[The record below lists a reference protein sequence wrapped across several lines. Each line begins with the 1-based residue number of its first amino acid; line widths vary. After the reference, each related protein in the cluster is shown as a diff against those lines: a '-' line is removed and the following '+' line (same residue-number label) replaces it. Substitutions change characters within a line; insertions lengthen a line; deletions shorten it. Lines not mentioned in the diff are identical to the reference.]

1 MLEAGRGYCARLGC
15 TKASAGCSLGRLHRI
30 VAALPTIKHALE
42 HGAKS
47 VVAMSHL
54 GRPDG
59 RRQDKYSLAPV
70 AEELQRLIGREVTF
84 APDCVGRDVES
95 VCANPPAGIAANRH
109 AHTHTH
115 THTHTIVN
123 NNMKVLSG
131 VVGTIILLENLRF
144 HVEEEGKGK
153 DSEGKTVKASAQEVD
168 VFRASLS
175 KLGDVY
181 INDAFGTA
189 HRAHRW
195 VRWARGANEQTHSVL
210 LNPSPSP
217 PLPTP
222 LLKLSG
228 WCAAPT
234 EGCRISY
241 EQRTELFLEGT
252 PSAKEAIPSHF
263 RRVCVRVCVHASVC
277 PCICT
282 YMRVCVHASVC
293 LCICTYMRACIV
305 CVCERVWCCEHVV
318 VFVRL
323 CVCSVPRCRT
333 RFS

>member
-1 MLEAGRGYCARLGC
+1 M
-15 TKASAGCSLGRLHRI
+15 
-30 VAALPTIKHALE
+30 AALPTIKHALE

-70 AEELQRLIGREVTF
+70 ADELQRLIGQEVTF
-84 APDCVGRDVES
+84 APDCVGRDVET
-95 VCANPPAGIAANRH
+95 VCANPPAGIAANSHAHAHTHTHNHTARTH

-115 THTHTIVN
+115 TSHALHTHAHRIV
-123 NNMKVLSG
+123 NNMKVSFG

-195 VRWARGANEQTHSVL
+195 VGWRERVNEQAHCVL
-210 LNPSPSP
+210 P
-217 PLPTP
+217 
-222 LLKLSG
+222 
-228 WCAAPT
+228 
-234 EGCRISY
+234 
-241 EQRTELFLEGT
+241 
-252 PSAKEAIPSHF
+252 
-263 RRVCVRVCVHASVC
+263 
-277 PCICT
+277 
-282 YMRVCVHASVC
+282 
-293 LCICTYMRACIV
+293 
-305 CVCERVWCCEHVV
+305 
-318 VFVRL
+318 
-323 CVCSVPRCRT
+323 
-333 RFS
+333 

>member
-1 MLEAGRGYCARLGC
+1 M
-15 TKASAGCSLGRLHRI
+15 
-30 VAALPTIKHALE
+30 AALPTIKHALE

-70 AEELQRLIGREVTF
+70 ADELQRLIGQEVTF
-84 APDCVGRDVES
+84 APDCVGRDVET
-95 VCANPPAGIAANRH
+95 VCANPPAGIAANSHAHAHTHTHNHTARTH

-115 THTHTIVN
+115 TSHALHTHTHAHRIV
-123 NNMKVLSG
+123 NNMKVSFG

-195 VRWARGANEQTHSVL
+195 VGWRERANEQAHCVL
-210 LNPSPSP
+210 P
-217 PLPTP
+217 
-222 LLKLSG
+222 
-228 WCAAPT
+228 
-234 EGCRISY
+234 
-241 EQRTELFLEGT
+241 
-252 PSAKEAIPSHF
+252 
-263 RRVCVRVCVHASVC
+263 
-277 PCICT
+277 
-282 YMRVCVHASVC
+282 
-293 LCICTYMRACIV
+293 
-305 CVCERVWCCEHVV
+305 
-318 VFVRL
+318 
-323 CVCSVPRCRT
+323 
-333 RFS
+333 

>member
-1 MLEAGRGYCARLGC
+1 M
-15 TKASAGCSLGRLHRI
+15 
-30 VAALPTIKHALE
+30 AALPTIKHALE

-70 AEELQRLIGREVTF
+70 ADELQRLIGQEVTF
-84 APDCVGRDVES
+84 APDCVGRDVET
-95 VCANPPAGIAANRH
+95 VCANPPAGIAANSH
-109 AHTHTH
+109 AHAHTITLRTHMHTHTH
-115 THTHTIVN
+115 THITRTAHTHTHHTHAHRIV
-123 NNMKVLSG
+123 NNMKVSSG

-195 VRWARGANEQTHSVL
+195 VGWRERANEQAHCVL
-210 LNPSPSP
+210 P
-217 PLPTP
+217 
-222 LLKLSG
+222 
-228 WCAAPT
+228 
-234 EGCRISY
+234 
-241 EQRTELFLEGT
+241 
-252 PSAKEAIPSHF
+252 
-263 RRVCVRVCVHASVC
+263 
-277 PCICT
+277 
-282 YMRVCVHASVC
+282 
-293 LCICTYMRACIV
+293 
-305 CVCERVWCCEHVV
+305 
-318 VFVRL
+318 
-323 CVCSVPRCRT
+323 
-333 RFS
+333 